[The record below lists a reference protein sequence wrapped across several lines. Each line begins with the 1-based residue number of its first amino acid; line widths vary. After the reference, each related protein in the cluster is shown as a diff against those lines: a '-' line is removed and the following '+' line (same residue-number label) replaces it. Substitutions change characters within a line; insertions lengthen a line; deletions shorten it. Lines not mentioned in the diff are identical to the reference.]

1 VSRSRPGALLC
12 MLGASAAFAC
22 MAASVKLA
30 ALRGVPFGQLLFY
43 RGFISLLLMSA
54 YMRFAG
60 VSFATPHWR
69 AHLQRGVAGFVGM
82 ILYFGGLSLLPLA
95 GAVTLNYTSPLMLA
109 GTLLVMHRE
118 RPPRVMLAAML
129 SGFAGILL
137 LMRPSYDSSQWFG
150 VLLAL
155 GSAVTAVIAAL
166 NIRSLGQLQEPI
178 ARTAAYFALYAT
190 IGALPWFALSDF
202 GRTDWRSAAYL
213 VAMGVFA
220 TLGQVM
226 LTLAYQRGHTLLVSL
241 LGYSQVIFATL
252 FGIALWAEQPPVS
265 SWLAMA
271 LIVASGIVATV
282 FVRSTPLRQA

>member
-1 VSRSRPGALLC
+1 

-30 ALRGVPFGQLLFY
+30 TLHGVPFGQLLFY
-43 RGFISLLLMSA
+43 RGFISLLLMGA

-60 VSFATPHWR
+60 VSFATPHWK
-69 AHLQRGVAGFVGM
+69 AHLQRAVASFAGM
-82 ILYFGGLSLLPLA
+82 ILYFGGLRALPLA

-109 GTLLVMHRE
+109 ATLLVMHRE
-118 RPPRVMLAAML
+118 RPPRVMMAAML
-129 SGFAGILL
+129 SGFAGVLL

-155 GSAVTAVIAAL
+155 GSAVAAVFAAL
-166 NIRSLGQLQEPI
+166 NIRSLGKLEEPV
-178 ARTAAYFALYAT
+178 ARTAAYFALYTT
-190 IGALPWFALSDF
+190 IGAFPWFILGNPGQVDLQ
-202 GRTDWRSAAYL
+202 GAAYL

-252 FGIALWAEQPPVS
+252 FGIALWGEHPPVS
-265 SWLAMA
+265 SWMAMA
-271 LIVASGIVATV
+271 LIVLSGIVATV
-282 FVRSTPLRQA
+282 FVRSAPLRHT

>member
-1 VSRSRPGALLC
+1 

-43 RGFISLLLMSA
+43 RGFISLVLMSA

-60 VSFATPHWR
+60 VTFVTPHWK
-69 AHLQRGVAGFVGM
+69 AHMQRGVAGFVGM
-82 ILYFGGLSLLPLA
+82 MMYFGGIRFLPLA
-95 GAVTLNYTSPLMLA
+95 GAVTLNYTSPLIMA

-129 SGFAGILL
+129 SGFAGVIL

-190 IGALPWFALSDF
+190 IGALPLFVLSDF
-202 GRTDWRSAAYL
+202 SQVDLQGAAYL
-213 VAMGVFA
+213 ATMGVFA

-252 FGIALWAEQPPVS
+252 FGITLWGERPGVI

-271 LIVASGIVATV
+271 LIVASGVAATV
-282 FVRSTPLRQA
+282 FVRSAPLRKA

>member
-1 VSRSRPGALLC
+1 

-43 RGFISLLLMSA
+43 RGFISLVLMSA

-60 VSFATPHWR
+60 VTFVTPHWK
-69 AHLQRGVAGFVGM
+69 AHMQRGVAGFVGM
-82 ILYFGGLSLLPLA
+82 MMYFGGIRFLPLA
-95 GAVTLNYTSPLMLA
+95 GAVTLNYTSPLIMA

-129 SGFAGILL
+129 SGFAGVIL

-190 IGALPWFALSDF
+190 IGALPLFVLSDF
-202 GRTDWRSAAYL
+202 SQVDLQGAAYL
-213 VAMGVFA
+213 ATMGVFA

-252 FGIALWAEQPPVS
+252 FGITVWGERPGVI

-271 LIVASGIVATV
+271 LIVASGVAATV
-282 FVRSTPLRQA
+282 FVRSAPLRKA

>member
-1 VSRSRPGALLC
+1 
-12 MLGASAAFAC
+12 

-60 VSFATPHWR
+60 VSFITRHWK
-69 AHLQRGVAGFVGM
+69 AHLQRGVAGFGGM
-82 ILYFGGLSLLPLA
+82 ILYFGGIRLLPLS
-95 GAVTLNYTSPLMLA
+95 GAVTLNYTSPLILA
-109 GTLLVMHRE
+109 GTLLMMHRE
-118 RPPRVMLAAML
+118 RPPPVMAGAML
-129 SGFAGILL
+129 SGFAGVILL
-137 LMRPSYDSSQWFG
+137 LRPSYDSSQWFG

-166 NIRSLGQLQEPI
+166 NIRSLGQLQEPV
-178 ARTAAYFALYAT
+178 ARTAAYFALYT
-190 IGALPWFALSDF
+190 SIGAFPWFVLSDS
-202 GRTDWRSAAYL
+202 GGVDLLSAAYL
-213 VAMGVFA
+213 AAMGVSA
-220 TLGQVM
+220 TAGQVM

-252 FGIALWAEQPPVS
+252 FGIVLWGEHPPVS

-282 FVRSTPLRQA
+282 FVRSAPLRQA

>member
-1 VSRSRPGALLC
+1 

-60 VSFATPHWR
+60 VSFATPHWK
-69 AHLQRGVAGFVGM
+69 AHLQRGLAGFVGM
-82 ILYFGGLSLLPLA
+82 MLYFGGLRLLPLA
-95 GAVTLNYTSPLMLA
+95 GAVTLNYTSPLILA

-118 RPPRVMLAAML
+118 RPPRVMVAAML
-129 SGFAGILL
+129 SGFAGVLL
-137 LMRPSYDSSQWFG
+137 LMRPSYDSSQWVG

-166 NIRSLGQLQEPI
+166 NIRSLGKLQEPI

-190 IGALPWFALSDF
+190 VGAFPWFVLSDF
-202 GRTDWRSAAYL
+202 GRFDLISAVYL
-213 VAMGVFA
+213 AAMGVFA

-252 FGIALWAEQPPVS
+252 FGIVLWGEHPPLG

-271 LIVASGIVATV
+271 LIITSGVVATV
-282 FVRSTPLRQA
+282 FVRSAPLRKA

>member
-1 VSRSRPGALLC
+1 

-60 VSFATPHWR
+60 VSFATPHWK
-69 AHLQRGVAGFVGM
+69 AHLQRGVAGFAGM
-82 ILYFGGLSLLPLA
+82 ILYFGGLRLLPLS
-95 GAVTLNYTSPLMLA
+95 GAVTLNYTSPLILA

-129 SGFAGILL
+129 SGFVGVLL
-137 LMRPSYDSSQWFG
+137 LMRPSYDNSQWFG

-166 NIRSLGQLQEPI
+166 NIRSLGRLEEPV
-178 ARTAAYFALYAT
+178 ARTAAYFALCAT
-190 IGALPWFALSDF
+190 IGALPWFVLDDP
-202 GRTDWRSAAYL
+202 GQVDLQSAAYL

-220 TLGQVM
+220 TLGQVL
-226 LTLAYQRGHTLLVSL
+226 LTFAYQRGHTLLVSL

-252 FGIALWAEQPPVS
+252 FGIALWGEHPGIS

-271 LIVASGIVATV
+271 LIVASGVVATV
-282 FVRSTPLRQA
+282 RSAPRRARI